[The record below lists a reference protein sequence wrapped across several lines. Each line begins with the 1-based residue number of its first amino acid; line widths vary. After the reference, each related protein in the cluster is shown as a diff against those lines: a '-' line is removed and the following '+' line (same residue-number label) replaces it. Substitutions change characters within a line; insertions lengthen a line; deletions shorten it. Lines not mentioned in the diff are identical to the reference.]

1 MKSLILYSSLTGNT
15 KKIAYSIYDVIQG
28 EKDIKNI
35 SELVD
40 DSINY
45 ENYDIVFIGYW
56 VDKGICDK
64 NSKQVLENIHNKK
77 IALFGT
83 MGASTKGSYGASII
97 EKVESI
103 VSKDNEN
110 LGSFICQGKIAKEL
124 KVKYEELLKLH
135 PENEHIRE
143 QLNNDE
149 ESQSHPDEQE
159 ISEAIIFAKDVMS
172 KVNTIM

>member
-15 KKIAYSIYDVIQG
+15 KKVAYSIYDAIQG

-35 SELVD
+35 SEVVD
-40 DSINY
+40 GSINY
-45 ENYDIVFIGYW
+45 ESYDIVFLGYW

-110 LGSFICQGKIAKEL
+110 LGSFICQGKIAEGL
-124 KVKYEELLKLH
+124 KVKYKEMLKLN

-143 QLNNDE
+143 QLNNHE

-159 ISEAIIFAKDVMS
+159 ICEAVIFAKDAMTKAS
-172 KVNTIM
+172 TM